1 MHAYTSCT
9 RVHIHT
15 IRIMREKRAWA
26 AVFYPLALFDQTHAS
41 QLKIRSE
48 VSTTLHRCRL
58 AEKPT

>member
-1 MHAYTSCT
+1 MYTRAYTHDS
-9 RVHIHT
+9 HNE
-15 IRIMREKRAWA
+15 REESVGR
-26 AVFYPLALFDQTHAS
+26 VFYPLALFDQTHAS